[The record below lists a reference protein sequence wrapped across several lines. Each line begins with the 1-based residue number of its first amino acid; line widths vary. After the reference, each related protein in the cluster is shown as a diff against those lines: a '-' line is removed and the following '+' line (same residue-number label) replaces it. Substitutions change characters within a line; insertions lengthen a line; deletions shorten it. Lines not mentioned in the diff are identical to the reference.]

1 MLFCRIRLCEKF
13 WQMYE
18 SQEKVRLLE
27 GVVSSGA
34 LLLKTVDI
42 INKMKGDRKHT

>member
-1 MLFCRIRLCEKF
+1 
-13 WQMYE
+13 
-18 SQEKVRLLE
+18 LLE

-42 INKMKGDRKHT
+42 INKMKGDRRHT